1 MLIEFKHPQ
10 GKYMG
15 TLKVI
20 FGISILILILS
31 TASCTSIQKNESYV
45 TRDVAIMIA
54 AANAPSSIFND
65 ASTATLTLWDDST
78 WTVNFLLTQGMTISK
93 DELGWPEALTN
104 KYENNILPKGT
115 FTLLTFDIDRK
126 TGAVL
131 LRRAS
136 DGVLLGGPGT
146 WNTEP
151 PEIVLFPLWAVIAAG
166 VVGVLI
172 GGLLIFSLF
181 YLKRVKT

>member
-1 MLIEFKHPQ
+1 MLIEFEHSQ

-15 TLKVI
+15 IRKVV

-31 TASCTSIQKNESYV
+31 TASCTSIQKNESSI

-54 AANAPSSIFND
+54 AANVPSSIIND
-65 ASTATLTLWDDST
+65 ANTVTLTLWDDST
-78 WTVNFLLTQGMTISK
+78 WTVNFVLTQGMTISK

-104 KYENNILPKGT
+104 EYENNILPNGT

-136 DGVLLGGPGT
+136 DGVLLGGPGI

-151 PEIVLFPLWAVIAAG
+151 PEIILFPLWAVIVAG

-172 GGLLIFSLF
+172 GGLLTFSLS
-181 YLKRVKT
+181 YLKRVNT